1 MVCPRCITA
10 VKNIMDTKKIE
21 YSNINLGEVITNKK
35 LTEIELISLSKAL
48 KLQGF
53 ELLEDSKSKTIAQIK
68 SIIIQQVQQL
78 HKTLKVNYSNLLSQK
93 LNQDYTV
100 LSKLF
105 SSVEGITIEKYIV
118 KQKIEKV
125 KELMFYNEKTL
136 SEIAFLMDYSSSA
149 HLSNQFKKE
158 TGMTPT
164 QFKKTKHPTHKSL
177 DSI

>member
-10 VKNIMDTKKIE
+10 VEKIMDELRIE
-21 YSNINLGEVITNKK
+21 FSTLNLGEVIVNKK
-35 LTEIELISLSKAL
+35 LSQAELNTLSNEL
-48 KLQGF
+48 KIQGF
-53 ELLEDSKSKTIAQIK
+53 ELLEDSKSKIIAKIK

-78 HKTLKVNYSNLLSQK
+78 NETLKVNYSTVLSQQ
-93 LNQDYTV
+93 LNQDYTY

-105 SSVEGITIEKYIV
+105 SSVEGITIEKFIV

-136 SEIAFLMDYSSSA
+136 SEIAFLMNYSSSA

-158 TGMTPT
+158 TGMTPS
-164 QFKKTKHPTHKSL
+164 QFKKSKHPNHKSL